1 MILYHGSNVIVDKP
15 MLIRQNRT
23 LDFGS
28 GFYTTTNRNRAVS
41 FAAKVTEQRK
51 RFSPYQHL

>member
-15 MLIRQNRT
+15 RLIRQNRT

-28 GFYTTTNRNRAVS
+28 GFYTTT
-41 FAAKVTEQRK
+41 T
-51 RFSPYQHL
+51 PYEHL